1 MIRSLNH
8 LRYENLEMCSNGVYR
23 VHDIYRDRKD
33 GKLLRRFVRKERRG
47 NENWQYANAPRCDGG
62 KELCII
68 DDSVLMRSYRS
79 HSSQCKMHRRLQVSR
94 VNFVKHC
101 EAKGR
106 KSESVIRLLYKI
118 CRSDHTGDESRN
130 EFITGINSPDIPY
143 VIAALVFAR
152 NRANSVAIR

>member
-8 LRYENLEMCSNGVYR
+8 LWYENLEMCSNGVYR
-23 VHDIYRDRKD
+23 VPFFTMQD
-33 GKLLRRFVRKERRG
+33 
-47 NENWQYANAPRCDGG
+47 A
-62 KELCII
+62 
-68 DDSVLMRSYRS
+68 
-79 HSSQCKMHRRLQVSR
+79 SSMLQVSR

-130 EFITGINSPDIPY
+130 EFITGINSADIPY

-152 NRANSVAIR
+152 NRANSVAIRWQYSKSALHPCQFSCSLIASYVPHPIMTRYPLQSQPRRL